1 MKSILTIFFAMIIS
15 TQDSNAHS
23 IHSRANYYGATHSA
37 LIKAKSYRQY
47 KELGDV
53 NRIETPYLVEA
64 ETIEVFYGD
73 VPEIFEYIY
82 WGFPGDDPESRGI
95 IDKPALLSFCSSDK
109 GIYYMYENFAHI
121 PATRENIKD
130 FSKMSKAD
138 NSEMDDHQCKSNFP
152 QYNPDNY
159 KTIK

>member
-73 VPEIFEYIY
+73 VPEIFEYT
-82 WGFPGDDPESRGI
+82 
-95 IDKPALLSFCSSDK
+95 A
-109 GIYYMYENFAHI
+109 
-121 PATRENIKD
+121 
-130 FSKMSKAD
+130 
-138 NSEMDDHQCKSNFP
+138 
-152 QYNPDNY
+152 
-159 KTIK
+159 